1 MLMDLEKTEKG
12 FSLISKRIFDLK
24 ELKLVFVSILIFTIF
39 LFFIS
44 PPWRVLNFDEVDY
57 FNASNQ
63 GFWINAFDTTSLG
76 IKSFLSLASWKLKLI
91 DSPPTFLEYSEKF
104 DTFLLRHFHPP
115 LLQYITSY
123 FTFIYKGDF
132 NTAEKLV
139 FLVRWGLGCVFILSS
154 FFISSFL
161 YNSKKKNF
169 YYLVKIL
176 FISYSALLLSIY
188 LQYHL
193 LISIFLII
201 TLYCLIKLLK
211 NPVRSNYLLISITLS
226 F

>member
-1 MLMDLEKTEKG
+1 MKKIVL
-12 FSLISKRIFDLK
+12 FI
-24 ELKLVFVSILIFTIF
+24 SILIFTIF

-154 FFISSFL
+154 FSIISISTFL
-161 YNSKKKNF
+161 KNGI
-169 YYLVKIL
+169 VV
-176 FISYSALLLSIY
+176 LLLKSMNSGVFNIQK
-188 LQYHL
+188 LTIHPR
-193 LISIFLII
+193 LIWPASL
-201 TLYCLIKLLK
+201 
-211 NPVRSNYLLISITLS
+211 
-226 F
+226 